1 MALYYYTKE
10 VNIGRRKFLTMMSYA
25 SMTIGALFLFWSFY
39 PIVAFEIYSRIFIS
53 NKITNPIAQT
63 TSTSLSK
70 AQRVKGSNTTFSTNL
85 VDFTKA
91 SAWFPESYASGAEH
105 KKRYNPLLKLYMYHV
120 QDLKGEKGFMFV
132 LYCGEI
138 IHKKSTIKYGNTM
151 ATYEMMRQE
160 GLLEVEMMHQ
170 KLKEEVALM
179 ALDGW

>member
-1 MALYYYTKE
+1 MDLTKIVWRQDYTADPNE
-10 VNIGRRKFLTMMSYA
+10 EGLLVCAEDRVVIQPEETAEERRK
-25 SMTIGALFLFWSFY
+25 
-39 PIVAFEIYSRIFIS
+39 E
-53 NKITNPIAQT
+53 K
-63 TSTSLSK
+63 
-70 AQRVKGSNTTFSTNL
+70 
-85 VDFTKA
+85 
-91 SAWFPESYASGAEH
+91 H